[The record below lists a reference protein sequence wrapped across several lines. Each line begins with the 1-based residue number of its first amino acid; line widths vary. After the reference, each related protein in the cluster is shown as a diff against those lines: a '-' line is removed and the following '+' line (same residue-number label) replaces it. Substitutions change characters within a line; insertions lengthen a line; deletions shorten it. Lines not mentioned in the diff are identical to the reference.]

1 MWAYK
6 LHYLTNLWLVFFE
19 RCVESGQRELQVTQ
33 PIKTILFSLFKNCH
47 WCTRIWNII
56 AKFTYLIIEALVAKS
71 VIHTA

>member
-1 MWAYK
+1 M
-6 LHYLTNLWLVFFE
+6 
-19 RCVESGQRELQVTQ
+19 ESGQRELQVTQ